1 MTASSNQNKFRF
13 KNRGIHSV
21 ESLARQLGISL
32 KELMYLSENASS
44 LYRVASTKKK
54 SNGEIRRTYD
64 AKPRLKP
71 VLTRLRLRVLEH
83 LELPDYVT
91 AGKRGSSYIDNAKTH
106 LNSRSILSEDVQN
119 FFPSISL
126 QQVRKVF
133 QYLYSMSLPVAE
145 LLSKLTTKDGFLP
158 QGSPVSGLIANAVF
172 FDKEPDLV
180 ESLHSQGLKYTR
192 YYDDIHV
199 SSQDS
204 NFAPKVGPLR
214 TDIYGMLKSVGLEP
228 HSKPE
233 KSNFI
238 HVGKQMAVHGIIVN
252 NEQISPNPK
261 IVSSIRAMLHQL
273 RLLLETNYKIDDVL
287 SLALSCRGKIQTLKN
302 QGDKKTEIYSRM
314 LAKLIANIDEMEAK
328 KYARRVRKV
337 KDIKDYRRLQARL
350 SVLKSVNPKVRAV
363 IQAECEAKRKKLKV
377 RPRQL

>member
-1 MTASSNQNKFRF
+1 MTASSNRNKFRF
-13 KNRGIHSV
+13 KNRGIYSV
-21 ESLARQLGISL
+21 ESLARQLGITIQEL
-32 KELMYLSENASS
+32 KYLSANASE
-44 LYRVASTKKK
+44 LYRVASEKKK

-64 AKPRLKP
+64 AKPRLKR

-83 LELPDYVT
+83 LDLPDYVT

-106 LNSRSILSEDVQN
+106 LNSQSMLSEDVQN

-133 QYLYSMSLPVAE
+133 QYLYVMSPPVAE

-180 ESLHSQGLKYTR
+180 ESLRSQGLKYTR

-204 NFAPKVGPLR
+204 NFSPKVGTLR

-233 KSNFI
+233 KSNFV

-261 IVSSIRAMLHQL
+261 IVSSIRAMLYQF
-273 RLLLETNYKIDDVL
+273 RLLLGTNYKIDDAL

-302 QGDKKTEIYSRM
+302 QGDKKTETYSRM

-337 KDIKDYRRLQARL
+337 KSMKDYRRLQARL

-363 IQAECEAKRKKLKV
+363 IQAECEAKRKKFKV
-377 RPRQL
+377 